1 MKTKTQSNIETEI
14 KNLIAE
20 RLSVDLEK
28 IADQTTLTDLRA
40 DSLDKYEL
48 ILILEEKYGIEI
60 KDYDKI
66 KNIGQL
72 IKYFEDEYARVH
84 GGGEWKDMF

>member
-84 GGGEWKDMF
+84 GGGE